1 VRTYRPLVALTLWQP
16 WAWAIASGL
25 KLVENRTWKPWGKD
39 GQPGDVIAIHAAV
52 RQADWEDV
60 AFVRELAVRAGRGLE
75 VPTTFVH
82 GCLVALA
89 TVDSFAGGPE
99 ELPRE
104 QRPWWVGPV
113 GWVLRDVRPLPRPLE
128 CRGQQGLWPVPGEL
142 VHQVWDQLEPRS
154 TAGGAA

>member
-1 VRTYRPLVALTLWQP
+1 MWQP
-16 WAWAIASGL
+16 FAWAITAGL

-60 AFVRELAVRAGRGLE
+60 AFVRELAVQRGRGLE
-75 VPTTFVH
+75 VPQTFVH

-89 TVDSFAGGPE
+89 TVDGFAGGPE

-113 GWVLRDVRPLPRPLE
+113 GWVLRDVRPLPRPLA

-154 TAGGAA
+154 RAGGAA